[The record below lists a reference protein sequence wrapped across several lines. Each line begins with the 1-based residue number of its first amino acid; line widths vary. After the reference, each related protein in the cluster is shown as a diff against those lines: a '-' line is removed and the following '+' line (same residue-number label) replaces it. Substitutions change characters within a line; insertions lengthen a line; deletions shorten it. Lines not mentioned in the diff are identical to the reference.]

1 MAEREA
7 KDKESVKRDE
17 ADDEGR
23 HFTRQQGQEAG
34 RSAGGTV
41 APRDIIL
48 QVSTQVQ
55 AVCHSDNG
63 LVETHKKKIR
73 NIQVGHEHV

>member
-23 HFTRQQGQEAG
+23 DFTRQQGQEAG
-34 RSAGGTV
+34 RFAGGTV

-63 LVETHKKKIR
+63 LVETHKKNQKHTGWPR
-73 NIQVGHEHV
+73 TR